1 MVDVYIDGAS
11 LGNPGDAGIGV
22 VVYKNSECVYQRG
35 FYIGKQTN
43 NFAEYA
49 AMLFG
54 ICELLAQKQHSATIF
69 TDSELVANHLKGT
82 YKVKSDNLK
91 FLHTLCKKLLL
102 QCGKVDIKWI
112 EREKNA
118 EADSL
123 SKQSAK
129 YKRDVVLL

>member
-1 MVDVYIDGAS
+1 MLNVYIDGAS
-11 LGNPGDAGIGV
+11 FGNPGDAGVGV
-22 VVYKNSECVYQRG
+22 VVYSNGNKTICKKGY
-35 FYIGKQTN
+35 YIGKQTN

-49 AMLFG
+49 ALLFG
-54 ICELLAQKQHSATIF
+54 VCELLERKEKAVIF
-69 TDSELVANHLKGT
+69 TDSELISSHINGT
-82 YKVKSDNLK
+82 YKVKSPNLL
-91 FLHTLCKKLLL
+91 FLYTLSKKLLL
-102 QCGKVDIKWI
+102 QCQEVEIKWI